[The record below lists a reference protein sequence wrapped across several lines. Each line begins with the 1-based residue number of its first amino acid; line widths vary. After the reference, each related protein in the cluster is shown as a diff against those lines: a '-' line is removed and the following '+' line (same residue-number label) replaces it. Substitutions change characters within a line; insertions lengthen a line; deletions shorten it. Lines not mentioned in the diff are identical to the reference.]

1 MFFIVE
7 IMAFLFGCHRLG
19 AFTILSSALFLHHT
33 LTISTNHTYTHR
45 EDKALQLT
53 YEACQVPFLD
63 PTFNPDVEGVMMG
76 IHGPTSSLIF
86 LTQSCIQPQPHP
98 SDADQPIPPRF
109 EVGLQRRPI
118 YQVAFRFLLFLHSML
133 RHPSRPSLLPPSPA
147 IVSTSWNRC

>member
-1 MFFIVE
+1 M
-7 IMAFLFGCHRLG
+7 
-19 AFTILSSALFLHHT
+19 
-33 LTISTNHTYTHR
+33 
-45 EDKALQLT
+45 QLT
-53 YEACQVPFLD
+53 YEASQVPFLD

-98 SDADQPIPPRF
+98 SDGGQPIAPRF

-133 RHPSRPSLLPPSPA
+133 RQPSRPSLLPPSPA
-147 IVSTSWNRC
+147 IVSTSTSREREVSVHLC